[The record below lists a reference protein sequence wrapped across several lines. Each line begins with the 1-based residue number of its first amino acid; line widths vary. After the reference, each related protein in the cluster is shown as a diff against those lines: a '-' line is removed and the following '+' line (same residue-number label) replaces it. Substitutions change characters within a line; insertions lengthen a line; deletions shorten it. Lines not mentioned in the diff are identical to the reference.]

1 MFKKGGAEMDFFNHY
16 TVNTGHST
24 VQKPEDVSKKLY
36 FILKDIAKELREEE
50 SAEILD
56 DTYARLTEEEGCYAL
71 TLFADDDKPILTSIG
86 CKDTTNEVE
95 LNKNIQMM
103 ALSMGIE
110 QKVYLKAPFVAD
122 IIHAGVIARPDVMEW
137 SGDFTRCMAWI
148 LLAPEKIR

>member
-1 MFKKGGAEMDFFNHY
+1 MSKKGGAEMDFFNHY

-50 SAEILD
+50 
-56 DTYARLTEEEGCYAL
+56 GCYAL

-86 CKDTTNEVE
+86 CKDTTNEAE